1 MFFTKI
7 GTWIAHIVFWLGT
20 TRVIVAAVLAFGSEN
35 MGQNVAAS
43 RRYLAASN
51 TGEAINEGMMYM
63 LVGVAL
69 GVLCEISKRQKDRL
83 PGSGKG

>member
-7 GTWIAHIVFWLGT
+7 GSWIAHIIFWLGLM
-20 TRVIVAAVLAFGSEN
+20 RVALSAFLAFGTEN
-35 MGQNVAAS
+35 MEQNIAVS
-43 RRYLAASN
+43 RRYLAAST

-83 PGSGKG
+83 SDPGEG